1 MKPIIKYT
9 IYGICTLI
17 LLSAILL
24 HTNTVD
30 HSARAQEVNNYL
42 LERHLDHLFD

>member
-1 MKPIIKYT
+1 MKAMTKYT

-17 LLSAILL
+17 LLGAILL

-30 HSARAQEVNNYL
+30 HSAKAQELNNYL